1 VAALTIANPGTLGA
15 TGWTTTATQ
24 TQNGFAPSRPVPA
37 AGAEVLNLFQHVRAA
52 PGADLR

>member
-1 VAALTIANPGTLGA
+1 VAALTIADPGTLGA

-24 TQNGFAPSRPVPA
+24 TQDGFAPSRPVPA